1 MLRSFAHAR
10 AAVFVLAA
18 VFVFTTAVA
27 AAESAGSPAFLA
39 VDLGTLGGSTSSA
52 NAVNNSG
59 LVVGDSMIAHVADSH
74 AFLWTP
80 AGGMV
85 DLGTLGGTFSS
96 AVAVNTNGQVAGYS
110 TTRDGAWHAF
120 SWTQAGGMVDL
131 GAFAGDYNTGYT
143 SWLTQNRP
151 I

>member
-18 VFVFTTAVA
+18 VFVFTAAVA

-59 LVVGDSMIAHVADSH
+59 LVVGDSMIAHDADSH

>member
-1 MLRSFAHAR
+1 MLRSFAQAR
-10 AAVFVLAA
+10 VAVFALATL
-18 VFVFTTAVA
+18 FVFTTSVA
-27 AAESAGSPAFLA
+27 AAASAASPVFLA

-52 NAVNNSG
+52 NALNDSG
-59 LVVGDSMIAHVADSH
+59 MVVGDSMLAHDADSH

-96 AVAVNTNGQVAGYS
+96 AVALNKNGQIVGYS
-110 TTRDGAWHAF
+110 TTREGGYHAF

-131 GAFAGDYNTGYT
+131 GAFSGGY
-143 SWLTQNRP
+143 S
-151 I
+151 